1 VVARGGD
8 RFVIRSF
15 SPVSTIGGG
24 VVLDPIPPIRR
35 AKWPAGLAAAEAGD
49 RLAALVERR
58 TGGVPAPKLPV
69 LLGMPPDRARAVAA
83 GVPKLRLV
91 GDLWVT
97 AALLQELD
105 SRCLDL
111 LRRYHRENPIERGM
125 PLETLRRS
133 LHAPDP
139 VVEAVLAD
147 LVRTG
152 RMRRLEGLV
161 ALAGFA
167 PRAKGG
173 DAAVDEIV
181 RLLEAAG
188 LTPPSV
194 QELEQHTGR
203 RDVAA
208 ILRLA
213 ASAGRVEP
221 VERDRYFARLPLDRF
236 VQALREGGADDEIVP
251 SQLRQRLGI
260 SRKYLIPLLEW
271 ADVKG
276 VTSWDGGVRRLRV
289 TGPA

>member
-1 VVARGGD
+1 
-8 RFVIRSF
+8 
-15 SPVSTIGGG
+15 
-24 VVLDPIPPIRR
+24 
-35 AKWPAGLAAAEAGD
+35 
-49 RLAALVERR
+49 
-58 TGGVPAPKLPV
+58 V
-69 LLGMPPDRARAVAA
+69 LLGIPSDRACTVAA
-83 GVPKLRLV
+83 GVPGLRLV
-91 GDLWVT
+91 GELWVT
-97 AALLQELD
+97 AALLADLG

-111 LRRYHRENPIERGM
+111 LRRHHRANPIERGM
-125 PLETLRRS
+125 PLETLRHS
-133 LHAPDP
+133 LHAPAP

-167 PRAKGG
+167 PRAAGG

-181 RLLEAAG
+181 RLLENAG

-194 QELEQHTGR
+194 QELERDTGR
-203 RDVAA
+203 QDVAA

-213 ASAGRVEP
+213 ANAGRVEP

-236 VQALREGGADDEIVP
+236 VQTLREGGADDEIVP
-251 SQLRQRLGI
+251 SRLRQRLGI

-276 VTSWDGGVRRLRV
+276 VTAWDGGVRRLRV
-289 TGPA
+289 PGPA